1 MEITSVL
8 NIIFVT
14 LTFYLIRTEGKNL
27 KPEYKQVLLCNLFL
41 PAIFSLYMGFVYQ
54 PYIVF
59 PYHLL
64 LTVGFFRFGPFVTAH
79 LFNICC
85 TVAILCSMGF
95 IYSFWFNYI
104 TICFR
109 ISKQSSTK
117 SNLIGLIIGVI
128 FTIVN
133 FVLMT
138 IGVDDHQ
145 YEDRD
150 NLFEGDEKLRYFFDE
165 YSIAIVRVR
174 DKWSLKALSVEAFVG
189 ITVVV
194 VVIPI
199 ITIKSHTTLSRIHN
213 MISKQTLIQLKNAL
227 AISLW
232 YLFQFGLLVGIPAAT
247 AMTLL
252 LMHYAPSET

>member
-1 MEITSVL
+1 
-8 NIIFVT
+8 
-14 LTFYLIRTEGKNL
+14 
-27 KPEYKQVLLCNLFL
+27 
-41 PAIFSLYMGFVYQ
+41 
-54 PYIVF
+54 
-59 PYHLL
+59 
-64 LTVGFFRFGPFVTAH
+64 
-79 LFNICC
+79 
-85 TVAILCSMGF
+85 
-95 IYSFWFNYI
+95 
-104 TICFR
+104 
-109 ISKQSSTK
+109 
-117 SNLIGLIIGVI
+117 
-128 FTIVN
+128 
-133 FVLMT
+133 MT

-247 AMTLL
+247 AMALL